1 MEPTMTARFS
11 ALTSRRAVPFVTT
24 RLVGALA
31 VLAAAGGLAA
41 CDSGL
46 SIPGFD
52 DDSSGGHASTAR
64 SAQSTTGTAGPTDI
78 ETAVIPG
85 VAGEPDMRVRLR
97 DGATTVKL
105 GVSMGETVWA
115 VPADGSR
122 PAASVRSPISVS
134 LDTTNWTLTDAAGLM
149 ARYPRGAEIEVAP
162 EREMLGTGTSHTSG
176 PGVVGGAGPLARAAT
191 ASNLAPKVTVDGGK
205 FGGKLRLQTRSDSGA
220 RSFDVIEQ
228 VGVEDYLK
236 GVVTAEMFPN
246 WPIESY
252 CCQAVCAR
260 SYALHQRAN
269 ARSLGQKFDV
279 ESSVKDQAYKGAV
292 DVGPA
297 VDAVKQT
304 EGVILTWNGQVLRAY
319 YSSTCGG
326 RPGSAKD
333 IWPTTRGYEYN
344 LAGPLQAVGPGS
356 VGTRDATLGST
367 SPYYRWQTARSRGEA
382 VSRLKEWGRVN
393 GHPIKA
399 LGGLT
404 SITLTESNASGRPS
418 KFTVTG
424 AGQSFALTAEQLR
437 FAFNQEVKGLPTIT
451 RETRVNSG
459 DLEANVVGEVVNIKG
474 RGFGHGVGMCQYSVK
489 ELADKGKTWREIV
502 PMFYP
507 GAKMEKAY

>member
-1 MEPTMTARFS
+1 MSLLARPLPFIRS
-11 ALTSRRAVPFVTT
+11 RAVTPAMI
-24 RLVGALA
+24 RLVCGTAT
-31 VLAAAGGLAA
+31 LAAMGGGLAA
-41 CDSGL
+41 CDTGL

-52 DDSSGGHASTAR
+52 DGASTSHVSTSR
-64 SAQSTTGTAGPTDI
+64 NAQTGGTAGPTDI

-85 VAGEPDMRVRLR
+85 VAGEPEMRVRLR
-97 DGATTVKL
+97 DAATTVKL
-105 GVSMGETVWA
+105 GVSMGETVWV

-122 PAASVRSPISVS
+122 PAASMRSPVSVS
-134 LDTTNWTLTDAAGLM
+134 LDATNWTLTDAAGLM
-149 ARYPRGAEIEVAP
+149 ARYPRGTEIDVAP
-162 EREMLGTGTSHTSG
+162 ERDMLNPGNARTSG
-176 PGVVGGAGPLARAAT
+176 AGVVGGAGSLARAAT

-205 FGGKLRLQTRSDSGA
+205 FGGKLLLQTRSDMTA

-236 GVVTAEMFPN
+236 GVVMAEMFPN
-246 WPIESY
+246 WPLESY

-297 VDAVKQT
+297 VDAVKAT

-344 LAGPLQAVGPGS
+344 LAGPLQAVGPGAI
-356 VGTRDATLGST
+356 GMRDATLGTS
-367 SPYYRWQTARSRGEA
+367 SPYYRWSAARSRAEA
-382 VSRLKEWGRVN
+382 VSRLKEWGRIN

-404 SITLTESNASGRPS
+404 AITLTDSAPSGRPS

-424 AGQSFALTAEQLR
+424 AGQSFQISAEQLR
-437 FAFNQEVKGLPTIT
+437 FALNQDVKGLPTIT

-459 DLEANVVGEVVNIKG
+459 DLEANIVGEVVNIKG
-474 RGFGHGVGMCQYSVK
+474 RGFGHGVGMCQYSAK

-502 PMFYP
+502 PVFYP